1 VHERASGKFAP
12 QSHPLVIRELEHGVV
27 REAILV
33 APDSARQRPGLD
45 AGELG
50 EVGVEHYLALADDHE
65 SLVNCPSGLSQ
76 VTRGSS
82 LGRQAFVR
90 AKAPP
95 ALHTD

>member
-1 VHERASGKFAP
+1 MSVLVASSRLKAIHSSFV
-12 QSHPLVIRELEHGVV
+12 SWNMEVV
-27 REAILV
+27 GEAILV
-33 APDSARQRPGLD
+33 AADSARQRPGLD

-50 EVGVEHYLALADDHE
+50 EVGVEHYLAFADDHD
-65 SLVNCPSGLSQ
+65 SLVNCRSGLSQ